1 MRNLRKVPVLKLK
14 LPTGKTD
21 SKCMWEK
28 EREDKIKS
36 NNLLEKKRK
45 QEIGEWLSPER
56 IDSFYL

>member
-1 MRNLRKVPVLKLK
+1 MRNLRKVPVLK

-45 QEIGEWLSPER
+45 QEIGE
-56 IDSFYL
+56 